1 MILSSYLKL
10 TILDCYNHV
19 KSIGWSEVAD
29 VHYVLDAL
37 ISDTSHLANQHTY
50 NNSSMTCS

>member
-19 KSIGWSEVAD
+19 KSIGWSEVSD
-29 VHYVLDAL
+29 VHYVLDAI
-37 ISDTSHLANQHTY
+37 ISDASHLAIQHTY
-50 NNSSMTCS
+50 NNRP